1 MQIRRFNFRIKR
13 KKPRRIR
20 IKCFRIFGSEN
31 LVMKS
36 AFSFLFILSTFVLHA
51 QSVSNYRYIIIPQSF
66 TSFEED
72 QFHLGPVFKQF
83 VKNKS
88 YEGIT
93 ENPAYWPSDMH
104 NNPCR
109 ALTVDMEKERSWRK
123 NIILVHLKNCEGQI
137 LETFRGESSI
147 KDYKEGY
154 QDAMRI
160 ALKTLKPSHP
170 TEIVYG
176 TIPEPK
182 ETVRIEEKVE
192 TKVPA
197 SAPSISLGTEFKSGN
212 TIVQLT
218 ELKDG
223 SLALIEKSSNTVIAL
238 LKPTSRAGIYQA
250 TVTNG
255 NHQYTT
261 VGYYDGETIGIDY
274 LNSSNEFELKE
285 FKKVQ

>member
-1 MQIRRFNFRIKR
+1 ME
-13 KKPRRIR
+13 
-20 IKCFRIFGSEN
+20 CFRIFGSEN

-36 AFSFLFILSTFVLHA
+36 VFSFLFILSTFLLNA

-83 VKNKS
+83 VKTKS

-93 ENPAYWPSDMH
+93 ENPVYWPSDME

-109 ALTVDMEKERSWRK
+109 ALTVDMEKEKSWRK
-123 NIILVHLKNCEGQI
+123 NILLVHFKTCDGQI
-137 LETFRGESSI
+137 IETFRGESSL

-160 ALKTLKPSHP
+160 ALKNLTPSHP
-170 TEIVYG
+170 TEMVYV

-182 ETVRIEEKVE
+182 ETVQNKEKVE
-192 TKVPA
+192 KNVTT
-197 SAPSISLGTEFKSGN
+197 SAPSISLGKEIKNGN

-223 SLALIEKSSNTVIAL
+223 SLALIEKTSNTVIAL
-238 LKPTSRAGIYQA
+238 LKPTSRAGVYQA
-250 TVTNG
+250 TVTDG
-255 NHQYTT
+255 KKQYTT
-261 VGYYDGETIGIDY
+261 VGYYDEETIGIDY